1 MSLHW
6 ISEEKLN
13 EFLGTM
19 DKLNIGIEDTGKLG
33 IALGKLLGDE
43 ITHLC
48 LSSKEIEGG
57 LICHQTKKEQKICT

>member
-6 ISEEKLN
+6 ISEDKLN
-13 EFLGTM
+13 EFLGTI
-19 DKLNIGIEDTGKLG
+19 DKLNISMEDTGRMG
-33 IALGKLLGDE
+33 IALGKLLGNE

-57 LICHQTKKEQKICT
+57 LICHRNKNEQKSCT

>member
-19 DKLNIGIEDTGKLG
+19 DEINIGIEDTGKLG
-33 IALGKLLGDE
+33 IALGKLLGHE

-57 LICHQTKKEQKICT
+57 LICRQNKNEQKSCT

>member
-19 DKLNIGIEDTGKLG
+19 DEINIGIEDTGKLG
-33 IALGKLLGDE
+33 IALGKLLGNE

-48 LSSKEIEGG
+48 LNSKEIEGG
-57 LICHQTKKEQKICT
+57 LACHQTKKGQKTCT

>member
-19 DKLNIGIEDTGKLG
+19 DEINISIEDTGKLG
-33 IALGKLLGDE
+33 IALGKLLGHE

-57 LICHQTKKEQKICT
+57 LACHQTKKEQKSCT